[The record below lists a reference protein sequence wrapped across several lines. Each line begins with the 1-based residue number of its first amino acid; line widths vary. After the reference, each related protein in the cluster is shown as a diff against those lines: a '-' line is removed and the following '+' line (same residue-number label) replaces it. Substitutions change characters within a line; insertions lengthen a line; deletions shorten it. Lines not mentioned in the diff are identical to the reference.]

1 VQQKGVP
8 PTEEKRKNRRHKVQG
23 KTLQRVLTFLVV
35 ESVECKQSTATTS
48 AVYSEDDKAGRM
60 INSNDADKDIDG
72 DEDEHD
78 EIEKDDD
85 DDGAV

>member
-1 VQQKGVP
+1 M
-8 PTEEKRKNRRHKVQG
+8 
-23 KTLQRVLTFLVV
+23 
-35 ESVECKQSTATTS
+35 ECKQSTATTS